1 MLTVIVIQAWAEN
14 TGVELETR
22 HFRKELRLEILKL
35 RGIVVVFHQF
45 SKLKRILF
53 QERSIFHFPLLGFL
67 KPV

>member
-22 HFRKELRLEILKL
+22 HF
-35 RGIVVVFHQF
+35 GIVVVFHQF

-53 QERSIFHFPLLGFL
+53 QERSISHFPLLGFL